1 MTIQV
6 KGKLV
11 KLLDT
16 CPVEE
21 AETLHDK
28 LLDRPDVKLDLG
40 KCVHLHSAV
49 LQVML
54 QQPRAV
60 KGVPE
65 DVFLREVVV
74 PRLQIAWEA
83 AQASAGDHE

>member
-1 MTIQV
+1 MTIQER
-6 KGKLV
+6 GKLV

-21 AETLHDK
+21 AETLHEK
-28 LLDRPDVKLDLG
+28 LLHKPDVKLDLSQ
-40 KCVHLHSAV
+40 CVHLHSAV

-54 QQPRAV
+54 QQPRAI

-74 PRLQIAWEA
+74 PRLQIAWET
-83 AQASAGDHE
+83 AQASAGEHE